1 MGTRTLLG
9 RLRRPYRTEFVAAP
23 REYVHHTPE
32 ERQALIAS
40 LFGAGAGAVP
50 AERRLQD

>member
-23 REYVHHTPE
+23 RECTTPP
-32 ERQALIAS
+32 RS
-40 LFGAGAGAVP
+40 G
-50 AERRLQD
+50 RR